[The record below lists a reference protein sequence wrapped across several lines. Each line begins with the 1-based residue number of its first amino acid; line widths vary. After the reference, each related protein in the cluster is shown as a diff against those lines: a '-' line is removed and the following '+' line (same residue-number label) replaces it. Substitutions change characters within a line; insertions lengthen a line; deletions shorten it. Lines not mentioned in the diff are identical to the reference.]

1 MGIGS
6 LNDKSG
12 QELVLSNFGLHEN
25 VVDLL
30 NDDTRLYF
38 SLLYGRSLSA
48 KKSDEKE
55 LYIIKTIWCYHYRSW
70 VILVLRVSMK
80 PWKKLVTAVI

>member
-38 SLLYGRSLSA
+38 SLLYGGSLSA

-55 LYIIKTIWCYHYRSW
+55 L
-70 VILVLRVSMK
+70 
-80 PWKKLVTAVI
+80 

>member
-30 NDDTRLYF
+30 NDD
-38 SLLYGRSLSA
+38 
-48 KKSDEKE
+48 K
-55 LYIIKTIWCYHYRSW
+55 
-70 VILVLRVSMK
+70 VIF
-80 PWKKLVTAVI
+80 